1 MAVIEICLLGPFN
14 GMGSP
19 YLVQWDV
26 NLPDVGVT
34 GMAKQGTLTD
44 FTAQET

>member
-1 MAVIEICLLGPFN
+1 MAVIEICLLVPFN

-19 YLVQWDV
+19 YPVQWDV
-26 NLPDVGVT
+26 NLPDAGVT
-34 GMAKQGTLTD
+34 RVAKQDTLTD